1 VQESTVHTRDF
12 GKEKLMAGKEIREIY
27 CWGMTVD
34 RLHIYVA
41 STKKGTLS
49 IGLGLG
55 LKEDCVDFFRKRFP
69 GDMLSADVHPNRLV
83 IQGVEAALM
92 NRRSKGRLK
101 FDVTCTP
108 FQWRTLEAIST
119 IPFGETRSYGEVA
132 NMVGQPRGA
141 RAIGQAMGR
150 NPLPLIF
157 P

>member
-1 VQESTVHTRDF
+1 
-12 GKEKLMAGKEIREIY
+12 MAGKEVREIY

-34 RLHIYVA
+34 RLHIYLA
-41 STKKGTLS
+41 STRKGILS
-49 IGLGLG
+49 IGLGLD
-55 LKEDCVDFFRKRFP
+55 LQEDFVDFFRKRFP
-69 GDMLSADVHPNRLV
+69 WDTLSTDVHPNPLV
-83 IQGVEAALM
+83 IQGIEAVLM
-92 NRRSKGRLK
+92 NRRPKRQLE

-108 FQWRTLEAIST
+108 FQWRALRAIST